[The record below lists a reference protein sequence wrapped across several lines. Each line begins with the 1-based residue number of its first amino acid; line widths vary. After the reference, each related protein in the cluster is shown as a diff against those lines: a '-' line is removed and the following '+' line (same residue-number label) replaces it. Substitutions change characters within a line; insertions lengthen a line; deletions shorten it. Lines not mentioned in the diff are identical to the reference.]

1 MRATKVVLAL
11 LGAIAIASTAA
22 GESTH
27 EALQW
32 LGRMADVYS
41 GGPLTYGYEVH
52 TSITDMGQT
61 ATVKMKGRST
71 QSDRSHFR
79 IEATTEMTV
88 PGEESPMKVR
98 LLGVSD
104 GEVMWVE
111 TEDPTSGTMVIKM
124 PLDKLEQ
131 IAEAIKMGHN
141 VGWYPSGTV
150 LRGNKEVLGQHVLLE
165 KVLARLGED
174 GVRPPILVLHQQGMN
189 GSPLSRI
196 SNNGN
201 KIDDPVGAISQMRA
215 AGSLIK

>member
-1 MRATKVVLAL
+1 LVEADPDSIDVVPLAL
-11 LGAIAIASTAA
+11 PDPPDVRNGAWLRNTAMSKMREKLDTFFDTTA
-22 GESTH
+22 
-27 EALQW
+27 
-32 LGRMADVYS
+32 
-41 GGPLTYGYEVH
+41 TYGDSVASKVTGSIIAMGTH
-52 TSITDMGQT
+52 TSLDDPPNAIT
-61 ATVKMKGRST
+61 ATW
-71 QSDRSHFR
+71 DRLHILPCVDENVRF
-79 IEATTEMTV
+79 T
-88 PGEESPMKVR
+88 PGLKTLMNFVGA
-98 LLGVSD
+98 LDV
-104 GEVMWVE
+104 
-111 TEDPTSGTMVIKM
+111 PTSEPGSGPEFDRLV
-124 PLDKLEQ
+124 EQ